1 MREKA
6 KQGIIEYFHQK
17 YQGLIIDSLHV
28 ANVEPVRQGRVVYKA
43 QYTIK
48 TTDKSDKDVTIKIAI
63 NKNDVVYM
71 DKNFHVIDEQW
82 TNLNEPWSQVD
93 RCDGADVL
101 IMENNGNTKNI

>member
-17 YQGLIIDSLHV
+17 YQGVIIDSLHV

-43 QYTIK
+43 EYTIK
-48 TTDKSDKDVTIKIAI
+48 TTDTSDKGMTIKIAI

-71 DKNFHVIDEQW
+71 DRNFHVVNEQW
-82 TNLNEPWSQVD
+82 NKLKSTLKPGGSMW
-93 RCDGADVL
+93 RADV
-101 IMENNGNTKNI
+101 ENNSNTKNV

>member
-1 MREKA
+1 MEKFFTLALLLFIISCKSISESEMREKA

-17 YQGLIIDSLHV
+17 YQALIIDSLHV

-43 QYTIK
+43 QYSIK

-71 DKNFHVIDEQW
+71 DKNFHVIDEQ
-82 TNLNEPWSQVD
+82 
-93 RCDGADVL
+93 
-101 IMENNGNTKNI
+101 